1 MALLGLVLIAGRTA
15 IADEA
20 GPKDAGPRAA
30 TVTTSPTA
38 STRLYVRTV
47 PDGAKIEI
55 DGKPSGKSDQ
65 TFKVPPGVRKMTV
78 KVELDGHYPREREV
92 EIRGGRITRVILE
105 LEPTPDAAETPS
117 SPWAKPGEPTGIPR
131 GSVMLSHVGERS
143 TDKRS
148 MAGSGHAVRFERPEG
163 AKYVCAVQIYGSRYG
178 EPEPP
183 KEDFRVYL
191 LDGDMKVIQDFGY
204 PYAMIRRTDEMHWHT
219 LPMAPTE
226 VPKQFFVAVSFNPH
240 QTKGIYLGLDKSVK
254 EQHSHYGLPDEG
266 YEEVPDG
273 DWMVRACLVPEPKI
287 TTDESPFA
295 DQFSE

>member
-1 MALLGLVLIAGRTA
+1 MPRPRS
-15 IADEA
+15 ADRGQA
-20 GPKDAGPRAA
+20 VK
-30 TVTTSPTA
+30 TSPTA

-47 PDGAKIEI
+47 PTGAAIEI

-78 KVELDGHYPREREV
+78 KVELDGHYPKQQEV
-92 EIRGGRITRVILE
+92 EIRGGRITRIILE
-105 LEPTPDAAETPS
+105 LEPTPDAAETPPS
-117 SPWAKPGEPTGIPR
+117 SPWAKPGEPVAIPR
-131 GSVMLSHVGERS
+131 GSVILSHVGEQS
-143 TDKRS
+143 ADKRS
-148 MAGSGHAVRFERPEG
+148 LGGSGHAVRFERPEG

-183 KEDFRVYL
+183 KEDFHVYL
-191 LDGDMKVIQDFGY
+191 LDGDMKVIKEFGY
-204 PYAMIRRTDEMHWHT
+204 PYATVRRTGEMHWYT
-219 LPMAPTE
+219 LPMPPTE

-240 QTKGIYLGLDKSVK
+240 QTKGIYLGLDKNLKDGDVK
-254 EQHSHYGLPDEG
+254 ESHSYYGLPDKG
-266 YEEVPDG
+266 YEKVPDG